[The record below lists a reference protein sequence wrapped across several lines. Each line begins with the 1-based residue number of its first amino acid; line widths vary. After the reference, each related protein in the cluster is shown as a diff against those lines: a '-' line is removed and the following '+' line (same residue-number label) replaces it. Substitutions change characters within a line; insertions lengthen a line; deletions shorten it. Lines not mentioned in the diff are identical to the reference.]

1 MKHLVEQVK
10 QLPNDDN
17 MCSTD
22 TDHFWKD
29 YFKETQVDHFVTLDN
44 QSVEQQ
50 QQIKNDTRVWEK
62 IKHLYLNPFRDLPNF
77 DREN

>member
-1 MKHLVEQVK
+1 MKHLVERVK
-10 QLPNDDN
+10 QLSNDDE
-17 MCSTD
+17 CSTD
-22 TDHFWKD
+22 TDHFWKV
-29 YFKETQVDHFVTLDN
+29 YLKQTQVDLSVSLDN

-62 IKHLYLNPFRDLPNF
+62 IKHLHFNPLRDLPNF